1 MLDSDTNRCN
11 LHPLQRFE
19 SLWLQCKIMQR
30 LDIDSNRWD
39 RNVQRFESLCKV
51 QRLESLGL
59 QGAAN
64 GIAGGYEVQR
74 FK

>member
-1 MLDSDTNRCN
+1 
-11 LHPLQRFE
+11 
-19 SLWLQCKIMQR
+19 MQR

-39 RNVQRFESLCKV
+39 RNV